1 MTSTDLLGLIG
12 SRICHDIISPLGAI
26 GNGVELLELSGTA
39 PCAEMALVSD
49 SVDNATAKVRFFR
62 LAFGAAEA
70 GQMIEQR
77 EILSI
82 LDALSNGGRH
92 RFHWKL
98 AEGSPRIELR
108 PALLAM
114 LCLETA
120 LPLGGE
126 IDIKKMGT
134 EWLVSARHDRLTLDP
149 ALWQPLN
156 AGEAPEAVSSA
167 TVHFALLPA
176 MAAEAGRRIT
186 VESGPGWAMIRF

>member
-39 PCAEMALVSD
+39 TGAEMALVSD

-70 GQMIEQR
+70 GQMVPYQ
-77 EILSI
+77 EILPI
-82 LDALSNGGRH
+82 LDALSSGGRH
-92 RFHWKL
+92 RFCWKL
-98 AEGSPRIELR
+98 TEACPRAEVR

-114 LCLETA
+114 LCLESA
-120 LPLGGE
+120 LPLGGD
-126 IDIKKMGT
+126 IVIKKMGA
-134 EWLVSARHDRLTLDP
+134 EWLVSARHDRLTLNS
-149 ALWQPLN
+149 ALWRPLVD
-156 AGEAPEAVSSA
+156 GQAPEDVSSA

-186 VESGPGWAMIRF
+186 VESGPAWAMIRF